1 LLFRNV
7 VKRNYE
13 VRTPNKVINN
23 DIKKVTNTATENNS
37 SPAML
42 LFIMEL

>member
-1 LLFRNV
+1 MLLNV
-7 VKRNYE
+7 ITEYE
-13 VRTPNKVINN
+13 HLNKVINN